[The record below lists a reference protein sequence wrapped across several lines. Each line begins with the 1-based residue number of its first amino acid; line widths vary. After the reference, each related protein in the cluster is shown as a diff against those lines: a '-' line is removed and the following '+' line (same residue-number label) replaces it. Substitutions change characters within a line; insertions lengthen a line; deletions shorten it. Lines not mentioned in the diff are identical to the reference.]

1 LKEFLSSHQ
10 LENIIIVGDLNVT
23 LSLGEKK
30 GGSIVRDPFREWVED
45 IILDWDLEDIK
56 PPRGKYTWSNKR
68 IGPGHIAA
76 RLDRFLVQSSFLLLG
91 LNVVSKILPFN
102 ASDHK
107 PIFLEFTKDS
117 SLGPIPFRFSPSW
130 IHHEDFHDLVNR
142 VWQIPVTG
150 SPFFVWEEKL

>member
-30 GGSIVRDPFREWVED
+30 GGSIVRDPCREWAED

-68 IGPGHIAA
+68 TGPG
-76 RLDRFLVQSSFLLLG
+76 
-91 LNVVSKILPFN
+91 
-102 ASDHK
+102 
-107 PIFLEFTKDS
+107 T
-117 SLGPIPFRFSPSW
+117 
-130 IHHEDFHDLVNR
+130 
-142 VWQIPVTG
+142 
-150 SPFFVWEEKL
+150 